1 MINVLI
7 VSLGTSPDPIVNCIL
22 SLRPDRVVFLC
33 SSETQ
38 KLVDLVL
45 ARVPLADFK
54 PERDVVVL
62 QQRLST
68 KQGEEVINELD
79 QLDRVY
85 ARSLDLFAAIRLQQ
99 PSCSI
104 TADYTGGTKT
114 MTTGLAMAA
123 IDDGAVKLNLTI
135 STRTTEPSPASRY
148 NFDLAGAL
156 INEIVENGELDKEKQ
171 KTLSKLIELLPQLKT
186 LAKNHS
192 NSAITGFSAPVG
204 VSTAAIQA
212 RRLQE
217 WELPELL
224 ARFEYEA
231 ARRAVRRVL
240 DLGDQDPQTSRLL
253 NGLHYRLVA
262 LDAWDRFD
270 HRRALE
276 VLERL
281 GDPSLVKT
289 LLFPLKRVVGSR
301 QILDRQ
307 AATEKWPSMTGHGLA
322 AVEDLLR
329 NAERRAAQDRYDDA
343 VGRLYRAME
352 LTVQILLKESADIET
367 ADVAIQKL
375 PPPLQATYQA
385 KKEAIA
391 DGGKLKLALVNA
403 YDLLAD
409 LEHPVGIRWREQRS
423 SIENCLKTRNHSL
436 FAHGFSPISYGDW
449 KALLDTL
456 GPFLQQAIDEAI
468 EQAKASPLQQL
479 PCTLA
484 ELLMTANS

>member
-1 MINVLI
+1 MIDVLI
-7 VSLGTSPDPIVNCIL
+7 VSLGTSPDPIINCIT

-33 SSETQ
+33 SSETK

-45 ARVPLADFK
+45 AKVPLADFQ
-54 PERDVVVL
+54 PERDILVL
-62 QQRLST
+62 QQRLSI
-68 KQGEEVINELD
+68 KQGEDVINEID

-85 ARSLDLFAAIRLQQ
+85 TRSLDLFAAIRMQQ
-99 PSCSI
+99 PGSRI

-123 IDDGAVKLNLTI
+123 IDDGAVKLNLTS

-148 NFDLAGAL
+148 NFDSAGDA
-156 INEIVENGELDKEKQ
+156 INDILENGGLDKEK
-171 KTLSKLIELLPQLKT
+171 KKVLKKLIELLPQLKA
-186 LAKNHS
+186 LAKDHS
-192 NSAITGFSAPVG
+192 NSTITGFSAPVG
-204 VSTAAIQA
+204 VSTAVIQA
-212 RRLQE
+212 RRLQQ

-224 ARFEYEA
+224 ARFDYEA

-240 DLGDQDPQTSRLL
+240 DLGEQSPQTSRFLK
-253 NGLHYRLVA
+253 GLHDLLVA

-270 HRRALE
+270 HRRALD

-281 GDPSLVKT
+281 GDRRLDET

-301 QILDRQ
+301 QILDQQ
-307 AATEKWPSMTGHGLA
+307 AAKEKWPSRPGHGLES
-322 AVEDLLR
+322 VEDLLR

-352 LTVQILLKESADIET
+352 LTVQILLKQSAGIET

-375 PPPLQATYQA
+375 PQHLQATYQER
-385 KKEAIA
+385 KEATA
-391 DGGKLKLALVNA
+391 TGSKLQLGLLNA
-403 YDLLAD
+403 YELLAD
-409 LEHPVGIRWREQRS
+409 LEHPVGMRWRDQRA
-423 SIENCLKTRNHSL
+423 SIENCLQTRNHSL

-449 KALLDTL
+449 KALLGTL
-456 GPFLQQAIDEAI
+456 GPFLQRAIDEAI

-479 PCTLA
+479 PCTVA
-484 ELLMTANS
+484 ELCQPTSS